1 MADKRKFYVHTKGNE
16 VMNEMLAELLPSE
29 NMSEQ
34 LCKDGRKRN
43 VWLCTSVEFVDDFI
57 VRVARFRHPSKLYE
71 LYMRERP
78 GEPLELWP
86 YDDTA
91 PRSKSDRKNHRSR
104 IRDIVAEQRSLLGIS

>member
-43 VWLCTSVEFVDDFI
+43 VWLCTSV
-57 VRVARFRHPSKLYE
+57 
-71 LYMRERP
+71 
-78 GEPLELWP
+78 
-86 YDDTA
+86 
-91 PRSKSDRKNHRSR
+91 
-104 IRDIVAEQRSLLGIS
+104 